1 MYGAGYEFWSHDQ
14 TRFEDLPRGILMDD
28 RAIEGYFDSYEDSA
42 LRYNAQRN
50 KYNDPGYDW
59 DHDN

>member
-1 MYGAGYEFWSHDQ
+1 MYGAGYEQWSHDHCE
-14 TRFEDLPRGILMDD
+14 FEDLPRGILMDD

-42 LRYNAQRN
+42 LQYSTRLN

-59 DHDN
+59 DRD

>member
-1 MYGAGYEFWSHDQ
+1 MYGAGYEQWSHDQ
-14 TRFEDLPRGILMDD
+14 TEFEDLPRGILMDD
-28 RAIEGYFDSYEDSA
+28 RAIEGYFDSYEDSM

-59 DHDN
+59 DRDD